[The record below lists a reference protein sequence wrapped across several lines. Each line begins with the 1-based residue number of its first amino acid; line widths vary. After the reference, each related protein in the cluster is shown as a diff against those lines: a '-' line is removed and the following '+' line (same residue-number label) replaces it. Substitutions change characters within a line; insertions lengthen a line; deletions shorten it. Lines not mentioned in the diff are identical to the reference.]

1 MNLLDLL
8 LVVIVGSSVIAGFAA
23 GFARAGIGF
32 VAAIVGMLFGFWF
45 YGVPA
50 ATIHKYISST
60 MASDLLGFLLVF
72 LFCLTLGALVAK
84 ILSKLFKWTGLNWLD
99 HLLGAAFGF
108 IRGGLV
114 AVAFVAVLMAF
125 TPQPP
130 PNWMVGSAVLPY
142 AIDAS
147 NMVAALA
154 PSVLKDAFRE
164 SMFQIE
170 TAWNDQVKRAE
181 QHQRER
187 EHAREAPR
195 EPKKDREPEPKKK
208 N

>member
-8 LVVIVGSSVIAGFAA
+8 LIVIVGSSLIAGFAA

-32 VAAIVGMLFGFWF
+32 FAAIGGMLCAFWF
-45 YGVPA
+45 YGMPA
-50 ATIHKYISST
+50 AKIHQYISST
-60 MASDLLGFLLVF
+60 MVSNLLGFLLVF
-72 LFCLTLGALVAK
+72 LLCLTLGALVAK
-84 ILSKLFKWTGLNWLD
+84 IFSKLFKWTGLSWLD
-99 HLLGAAFGF
+99 HLLGAGFGF
-108 IRGGLV
+108 IRGTLV

-125 TPQPP
+125 TPTPP

-147 NMVAALA
+147 NMVAAMA
-154 PSVLKDAFRE
+154 PRALKDAFHE
-164 SMFQIE
+164 SMFEIE

-187 EHAREAPR
+187 DHPR
-195 EPKKDREPEPKKK
+195 ETQKEHEPTANEPGTKKK
-208 N
+208 